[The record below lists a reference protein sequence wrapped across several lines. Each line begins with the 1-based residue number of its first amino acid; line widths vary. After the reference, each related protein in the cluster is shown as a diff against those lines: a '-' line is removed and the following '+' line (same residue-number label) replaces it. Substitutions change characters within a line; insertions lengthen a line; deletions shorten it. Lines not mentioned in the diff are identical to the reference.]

1 MSLSSPLPL
10 HDAVLTPAALPPL
23 TGEGDSSHSRPEQGS
38 CQQQCCNCHARCK
51 LMYHIVRASMKNFLA
66 PEEVPFQRQ
75 DSPPV
80 RDISSCIHMRACEI
94 SVQGSF
100 AQPVVVHQRR
110 YQRTSCPALT
120 QLLHLRRSQR
130 MLAAK
135 PYTPRSRAL
144 TEPTVFM
151 REGRCIPR
159 GVQTQCLT
167 DEQVRGLHTIHLHD
181 LWSASPAWHQGSRGH
196 PCEHPG
202 RRRRRRLSCVA
213 WPRRIRRA

>member
-10 HDAVLTPAALPPL
+10 HDAILTPAALLPL
-23 TGEGDSSHSRPEQGS
+23 TGEGDGSHSRPEQGS

-51 LMYHIVRASMKNFLA
+51 LMYHIGRASMTNFLA

-80 RDISSCIHMRACEI
+80 RDLYSCIHMRACEI

-130 MLAAK
+130 M
-135 PYTPRSRAL
+135 RA
-144 TEPTVFM
+144 
-151 REGRCIPR
+151 GRCWGLCCRRSLLSLNIHVWIPTLKHR
-159 GVQTQCLT
+159 TQLPVQRPHSCL
-167 DEQVRGLHTIHLHD
+167 
-181 LWSASPAWHQGSRGH
+181 
-196 PCEHPG
+196 
-202 RRRRRRLSCVA
+202 
-213 WPRRIRRA
+213 